1 METNK
6 IYHGNCVEKLKEIE
20 ANKVDLIYFD
30 PPFFTQRKHSLTNKD
45 NSKTY
50 EFDDKYNSI
59 EEYLELVENVLL
71 ESKRVLKN
79 TGSVFLHCD
88 KTASH
93 NIRVVMD
100 KIFGRENFQSEI
112 IWSYKRWS
120 NAKKGLL
127 NSHQV
132 IFFYSKTQDFKF
144 NTLYTDYSATTNLD
158 QILQDRE
165 RNENGK
171 SDYKK
176 DENGN
181 VILGKEKKGVPL
193 SDVWEIPY
201 LNPKAKERTG
211 YPTQKPVLLL
221 NQILNIVTDEGDL
234 VVDPFCGS
242 GTTCVSAKSLKRQF
256 IGIDI
261 SKDAVELANSRLEE
275 MVISESNLLNKGTNE
290 YQEKTEKELAIL
302 QNINAFPVQRNSG
315 IDGFLKDHFEGMPVP
330 VKIQGEYET
339 IEDAIE
345 KLEKASYGK
354 DYKMKILIQTRETG
368 ISRLFGFESDVTIMK
383 SLELQ
388 TKDLLKKNN
397 EGITR
402 VLQNGGL
409 SASMIVWCKV
419 QVQFFN

>member
-1 METNK
+1 MEINK
-6 IYHGNCVEKLKEIE
+6 IIHGNCIEKLKEME
-20 ANKVDLIYFD
+20 SNKVDLIYFD

-50 EFDDKYNSI
+50 EFDDKFNSI
-59 EEYLELVENVLL
+59 NEYLSLIESALVQ
-71 ESKRVLKN
+71 SKRILKD

-93 NIRVVMD
+93 HIRVVMD
-100 KIFGRENFQSEI
+100 KVFGRDHFQSEI

-127 NSHQV
+127 NAHQV
-132 IFFYSKTQDFKF
+132 IFFYSKTPNFKF

-165 RNENGK
+165 RDENGK
-171 SDYKK
+171 SVYKR

-181 VILGKEKKGVPL
+181 PVLGKEKKGVPL

-221 NQILNIVTDEGDL
+221 NQILHIATDPGDL

-242 GTTCVSAKSLKRQF
+242 GTTCVSAKALKRNY

-261 SKDAVELANSRLEE
+261 SADAVELANARLEE
-275 MVISESNLLNKGTNE
+275 MIISESNLLNKGLHD
-290 YQEKTEKELAIL
+290 YFEKTDKELAIL
-302 QNINAFPVQRNSG
+302 QNINAFPVQRNVG
-315 IDGFLKDHFEGMPVP
+315 IDGFLKEHCDGVPVP
-330 VKIQGEYET
+330 VKIQKENER
-339 IEDAIE
+339 IEEAIE
-345 KLEKASYGK
+345 KLEKATYGK
-354 DYKMKILIQTRETG
+354 NYKLKILIQTSEVG
-368 ISRLFGFESDVTIMK
+368 ISRLFEVETDVTILK

-388 TKDLLKKNN
+388 AKELANKFNEHLTAGVKK
-397 EGITR
+397 R
-402 VLQNGGL
+402 V
-409 SASMIVWCKV
+409 
-419 QVQFFN
+419 

>member
-6 IYHGNCVEKLKEIE
+6 IYHGNCIEKLKEIE

-59 EEYLELVENVLL
+59 EEYLTLMENVL
-71 ESKRVLKN
+71 EQSKRVLKN

-100 KIFGRENFQSEI
+100 KVFGRENFQSEI

-127 NSHQV
+127 NAHQV

-158 QILQDRE
+158 QILQDRG

-171 SDYKK
+171 SVYKK

-261 SKDAVELANSRLEE
+261 SKDAVELANSRIEE
-275 MVISESNLLNKGTNE
+275 MVISESNLLNKGTSE

-345 KLEKASYGK
+345 KLEKASFGK

-368 ISRLFGFESDVTIMK
+368 ISRLFGFESDVTIVK

-388 TKDLLKKNN
+388 TKDLIKKNN
-397 EGITR
+397 EGITS
-402 VLQNGGL
+402 VLQNGGF
-409 SASMIVWCKV
+409 SARLKL
-419 QVQFFN
+419 

>member
-30 PPFFTQRKHSLTNKD
+30 PPFFTQRKHTLTNKD

-59 EEYLELVENVLL
+59 EEYLTLVENVL
-71 ESKRVLKN
+71 EQSKRVLKN

-100 KIFGRENFQSEI
+100 KVFGRENFQSEI

-127 NSHQV
+127 NGHQV

-165 RNENGK
+165 RDENGK
-171 SDYKK
+171 SVYKK
-176 DENGN
+176 DENGK

-221 NQILNIVTDEGDL
+221 NQILNIVTNEGDL

-256 IGIDI
+256 IGFDI
-261 SKDAVELANSRLEE
+261 SQDAVELANSRLEE

-290 YQEKTEKELAIL
+290 YQEKSEKELAIL

-339 IEDAIE
+339 FEDAIE
-345 KLEKASYGK
+345 KLEKASNGK
-354 DYKMKILIQTRETG
+354 HYKMKILIQTRETG
-368 ISRLFGFESDVTIMK
+368 ISRLFGFESDVTIIK

-388 TKDLLKKNN
+388 TNDLLKKNN
-397 EGITR
+397 EGITSPTQKAGFR
-402 VLQNGGL
+402 VLKT
-409 SASMIVWCKV
+409 V
-419 QVQFFN
+419 

>member
-59 EEYLELVENVLL
+59 EEYLELVENVLVQ
-71 ESKRVLKN
+71 SKRVLKN

-93 NIRVVMD
+93 NIRAVMD
-100 KIFGRENFQSEI
+100 KVFGRENFQSEI

-127 NSHQV
+127 NAHQV

-171 SDYKK
+171 SVYKK

-302 QNINAFPVQRNSG
+302 QNVNAFPVQRNSG

-339 IEDAIE
+339 VEDAIE

-368 ISRLFGFESDVTIMK
+368 ISRLFGFESDVTILK

-388 TKDLLKKNN
+388 TKDLMKKNN

-409 SASMIVWCKV
+409 STSKTV
-419 QVQFFN
+419 

>member
-6 IYHGNCVEKLKEIE
+6 IYQGNSVEKLKEIE

-30 PPFFTQRKHSLTNKD
+30 PPFFTQRKHTLTNKD
-45 NSKTY
+45 SSKTY

-59 EEYLELVENVLL
+59 EEYLTLVENVL
-71 ESKRVLKN
+71 EQSKRVLKN
-79 TGSVFLHCD
+79 SGSVFLHCD

-93 NIRVVMD
+93 NIRLVMD
-100 KIFGRENFQSEI
+100 KVFGRENFQSEI

-127 NSHQV
+127 NGHQV

-165 RNENGK
+165 RDENGK
-171 SDYKK
+171 SVYKR
-176 DENGN
+176 DENGK

-261 SKDAVELANSRLEE
+261 SQDAVELANSRLEE
-275 MVISESNLLNKGTNE
+275 MVISESKLLNKGTNE
-290 YQEKTEKELAIL
+290 YQEKSEKELAIL

-315 IDGFLKDHFEGMPVP
+315 IDGFLKAHFEGMPVP

-339 IEDAIE
+339 IEDAIK

-354 DYKMKILIQTRETG
+354 YYKMKILIQTRETG
-368 ISRLFGFESDVTIMK
+368 ISRLFGFDSDVTIIK

-388 TKDLLKKNN
+388 TKDLLNKNN
-397 EGITR
+397 EGITTPVQKSEFR
-402 VLQNGGL
+402 V
-409 SASMIVWCKV
+409 MKTV
-419 QVQFFN
+419 

>member
-6 IYHGNCVEKLKEIE
+6 IYHGNCIEKLKEIE
-20 ANKVDLIYFD
+20 ANNVDLIYFD

-59 EEYLELVENVLL
+59 QEYLELIENVLQ
-71 ESKRVLKN
+71 ESKRVLKK

-100 KIFGRENFQSEI
+100 KVFGRENFQSEI
-112 IWSYKRWS
+112 VWSYKRWS

-127 NSHQV
+127 NAHQV
-132 IFFYSKTQDFKF
+132 IFFYSKTLDFKF

-165 RNENGK
+165 RDENGK
-171 SDYKK
+171 SVYKK
-176 DENGN
+176 DKNGN

-221 NQILNIVTDEGDL
+221 NQILNIVTDVGDL

-242 GTTCVSAKSLKRQF
+242 GTTCVSAKYLKRQF

-261 SKDAVELANSRLEE
+261 SKDAVGLANSRLEE
-275 MVISESNLLNKGTNE
+275 MIISESNLLNKGTSE

-315 IDGFLKDHFEGMPVP
+315 IDGFLKEHFEGIPVP

-354 DYKMKILIQTRETG
+354 NYKMKILIQTRETG
-368 ISRLFGFESDVTIMK
+368 ISQLFGFESDVIIMK

-388 TKDLLKKNN
+388 TKELLKINN
-397 EGITR
+397 EDITR
-402 VLQNGGL
+402 ILQNGGL
-409 SASMIVWCKV
+409 SARY
-419 QVQFFN
+419 

>member
-6 IYHGNCVEKLKEIE
+6 IYHGNCIEKLKEIE

-50 EFDDKYNSI
+50 QFDDKYNSI
-59 EEYLELVENVLL
+59 EEYLKLVENVLL

-100 KIFGRENFQSEI
+100 KVFGRENFQSEI

-127 NSHQV
+127 NAHQV

-144 NTLYTDYSATTNLD
+144 NTLFTDYSVTTNLD

-171 SDYKK
+171 SVYKK

-181 VILGKEKKGVPL
+181 VVLGKEKKGVPL

-315 IDGFLKDHFEGMPVP
+315 IDGFLKDHFEGIPVP

-345 KLEKASYGK
+345 KLEKVSYGK
-354 DYKMKILIQTRETG
+354 NYQLKIVVQTKESG
-368 ISRLFGFESDVTIMK
+368 FGRLFGFESDVTIMK

-402 VLQNGGL
+402 VLQNGRL
-409 SASMIVWCKV
+409 SASKTV
-419 QVQFFN
+419 

>member
-1 METNK
+1 MLTKERLKMETNK

-20 ANKVDLIYFD
+20 AKKVDLIYFD

-59 EEYLELVENVLL
+59 QEYLELVENVLL

-100 KIFGRENFQSEI
+100 KVFGRENFQSEI

-127 NSHQV
+127 NAHQV

-171 SDYKK
+171 SVYKK

-221 NQILNIVTDEGDL
+221 NQILNIVTDESDL

-275 MVISESNLLNKGTNE
+275 MVISESNLLNKGTSE

-315 IDGFLKDHFEGMPVP
+315 IDGFLKDHFEGVPVP

-368 ISRLFGFESDVTIMK
+368 ISRLFGFESDVTIVK

-397 EGITR
+397 EGITS
-402 VLQNGGL
+402 VLQNGGF
-409 SASMIVWCKV
+409 SASMKV
-419 QVQFFN
+419 

>member
-59 EEYLELVENVLL
+59 EEYLKIVENVLQ

-127 NSHQV
+127 NAHQV
-132 IFFYSKTQDFKF
+132 IFFYSKTQAFKF

-171 SDYKK
+171 SVYKK

-181 VILGKEKKGVPL
+181 VVLGKEKKGVPL

-315 IDGFLKDHFEGMPVP
+315 IDGFLKDHFKGLPVP

-397 EGITR
+397 EGITS
-402 VLQNGGL
+402 VLQNGGF
-409 SASMIVWCKV
+409 SASIKV
-419 QVQFFN
+419 

>member
-20 ANKVDLIYFD
+20 TNKVDLIYFD
-30 PPFFTQRKHSLTNKD
+30 PPFFTQRKHSLRNKD

-59 EEYLELVENVLL
+59 EEYLELVENVLK
-71 ESKRVLKN
+71 ESKRILKN

-100 KIFGRENFQSEI
+100 SVFGRENFQSEI

-127 NSHQV
+127 NAHQV

-171 SDYKK
+171 SVYKK

-242 GTTCVSAKSLKRQF
+242 GTTCVSAKLLKRQF

-261 SKDAVELANSRLEE
+261 SQDAVELASLRLEE
-275 MVISESNLLNKGTNE
+275 MIISESNLLNKGTNE

-315 IDGFLKDHFEGMPVP
+315 IDGFLKDHFEGLPVP

-354 DYKMKILIQTRETG
+354 NYKMKILIQTRDTG
-368 ISRLFGFESDVTIMK
+368 ISRLFGFESDVTIIK

-388 TKDLLKKNN
+388 TKELIKKDKENFKN
-397 EGITR
+397 F
-402 VLQNGGL
+402 LQKGGL
-409 SASMIVWCKV
+409 NVSKTV
-419 QVQFFN
+419 

>member
-20 ANKVDLIYFD
+20 TNKVDLIYFD

-59 EEYLELVENVLL
+59 QEYLELVENVLL

-100 KIFGRENFQSEI
+100 KVFGRENFQSEI

-127 NSHQV
+127 NVHQV

-144 NTLYTDYSATTNLD
+144 NIIYTDYSTTTNLD

-171 SDYKK
+171 SVYKK
-176 DENGN
+176 DENGK

-290 YQEKTEKELAIL
+290 YLEKTEKELAIL

-368 ISRLFGFESDVTIMK
+368 ISRLFGFESDVTIVK

-388 TKDLLKKNN
+388 TKDLMKKNN
-397 EGITR
+397 EDITSPIR
-402 VLQNGGL
+402 NEGL
-409 SASMIVWCKV
+409 GAPYPRDAR
-419 QVQFFN
+419 NR

>member
-6 IYHGNCVEKLKEIE
+6 IYHGNCVERLKEIE

-59 EEYLELVENVLL
+59 QEYLELVENVLL
-71 ESKRVLKN
+71 ESKRILKN

-100 KIFGRENFQSEI
+100 KVLGRENFQSEI

-127 NSHQV
+127 NAHQV
-132 IFFYSKTQDFKF
+132 IFFYSKTQGFKF

-165 RNENGK
+165 RDENGK
-171 SDYKK
+171 SVYKK
-176 DENGN
+176 DKNGN

-261 SKDAVELANSRLEE
+261 SQDAVELANSRLEE

-339 IEDAIE
+339 IEDAIV

-354 DYKMKILIQTRETG
+354 GYKMKILIQTRETG
-368 ISRLFGFESDVTIMK
+368 ISRLFGFESDVTILK

-388 TKDLLKKNN
+388 TKDLMKKNN
-397 EGITR
+397 EGITSPIR
-402 VLQNGGL
+402 KQEV
-409 SASMIVWCKV
+409 SAS
-419 QVQFFN
+419 

>member
-100 KIFGRENFQSEI
+100 KVFGRENFQSEI

-127 NSHQV
+127 NAHQV

-171 SDYKK
+171 SVYKK
-176 DENGN
+176 DKNGN
-181 VILGKEKKGVPL
+181 VVLGKEKKGVPL

-315 IDGFLKDHFEGMPVP
+315 IDGFLKDHFEGIPVP

-354 DYKMKILIQTRETG
+354 NYKMKILIQTRETG
-368 ISRLFGFESDVTIMK
+368 ISRLFGFESDVTIIK

-397 EGITR
+397 EGITS
-402 VLQNGGL
+402 VLQNGGF
-409 SASMIVWCKV
+409 SASMKV
-419 QVQFFN
+419 

>member
-6 IYHGNCVEKLKEIE
+6 IYQGNCVEKLKEIE

-50 EFDDKYNSI
+50 EFEDKYSSI
-59 EEYLELVENVLL
+59 EEYLKLIENVLVQ
-71 ESKRVLKN
+71 SKRVLKN

-93 NIRVVMD
+93 NIRFVMD
-100 KIFGRENFQSEI
+100 KVFGRENFQSEI

-127 NSHQV
+127 NAHQV

-144 NTLYTDYSATTNLD
+144 NTIYTDYSATTNLD

-165 RNENGK
+165 RDGNGK
-171 SDYKK
+171 SVYKR

-181 VILGKEKKGVPL
+181 AILGKEKKGVPL

-234 VVDPFCGS
+234 VLDPFCGS
-242 GTTCVSAKSLKRQF
+242 GTTCVSAKLLKRKF

-261 SKDAVELANSRLEE
+261 SKDAVELTNTRLEE
-275 MVISESNLLNKGTNE
+275 MIITESNLLNKGVSD

-302 QNINAFPVQRNSG
+302 QNINAFPVQRNCG

-330 VKIQGEYET
+330 IKIQGEYET
-339 IEDAIE
+339 VEYAIE
-345 KLEKASYGK
+345 KLEKATLGK

-368 ISRLFGFESDVTIMK
+368 ISRLFGLQSDVTIIK

-388 TKDLLKKNN
+388 TNELIKKNN
-397 EGITR
+397 EGITAPTKNWR
-402 VLQNGGL
+402 LG
-409 SASMIVWCKV
+409 AS
-419 QVQFFN
+419 

>member
-1 METNK
+1 MQTNK
-6 IYHGNCVEKLKEIE
+6 IYHGNCVERLKEIE
-20 ANKVDLIYFD
+20 TITVDLVYFD

-45 NSKTY
+45 NSKIY

-59 EEYLELVENVLL
+59 DEYLILVENVLN

-79 TGSVFLHCD
+79 TGSIFLHCD

-93 NIRVVMD
+93 NIRVEMD
-100 KIFGRENFQSEI
+100 KVFGRENFQSEI

-132 IFFYSKTQDFKF
+132 IFFYSKTKDFKF
-144 NTLYTDYSATTNLD
+144 NTIYTDYAATTNLD

-171 SDYKK
+171 SVYKK

-193 SDVWEIPY
+193 SDVWEIPF

-221 NQILNIVTDEGDL
+221 NQILNIVTNEGDL

-242 GTTCVSAKSLKRQF
+242 GTTCVSAKLLNRQF

-261 SKDAVELANSRLEE
+261 SRDAVELANSRLEE
-275 MVISESNLLNKGTNE
+275 MVISESNLLIKGSID

-302 QNINAFPVQRNSG
+302 ENINAFPVQRNSG
-315 IDGFLKDHFEGMPVP
+315 IDGFLKEHFQGTPVP
-330 VKIQGEYET
+330 VKIQSKYET
-339 IEDAIE
+339 IEDSIE

-354 DYKMKILIQTRETG
+354 EYKMKILIQTRETG
-368 ISRLFGFESDVTIMK
+368 ISRLFDFESDVLIIK

-388 TKDLLKKNN
+388 TKDLIRANNKNFTQSLMQID
-397 EGITR
+397 GI
-402 VLQNGGL
+402 
-409 SASMIVWCKV
+409 S
-419 QVQFFN
+419 

>member
-100 KIFGRENFQSEI
+100 KVFGRENFQSEI

-127 NSHQV
+127 NAHQV

-171 SDYKK
+171 SVYKK

-181 VILGKEKKGVPL
+181 VVLGKEKKGVPL

-261 SKDAVELANSRLEE
+261 SQDAVELANSRLEE

-368 ISRLFGFESDVTIMK
+368 ISRLFGFDYDVTILK

-388 TKDLLKKNN
+388 TKDLIKKNN
-397 EGITR
+397 EGITS
-402 VLQNGGL
+402 VLQNGGF
-409 SASMIVWCKV
+409 SASIKA
-419 QVQFFN
+419 

>member
-1 METNK
+1 MEINK
-6 IYHGNCVEKLKEIE
+6 IYHGNCVEKLKEIKD
-20 ANKVDLIYFD
+20 NMVDLIYFD
-30 PPFFTQRKHSLTNKD
+30 PPFFTQRKHTLKNKD

-59 EEYLELVENVLL
+59 EEYLTLIENVL
-71 ESKRVLKN
+71 EQSKRTLKN

-93 NIRVVMD
+93 NIRVILD
-100 KIFGRENFQSEI
+100 KVFGRENFQSEI

-127 NSHQV
+127 NGHQV
-132 IFFYSKTQDFKF
+132 IFFYSKSKDFKF
-144 NTLYTDYSATTNLD
+144 NMLYTDYSATTNLD

-165 RNENGK
+165 RDNNGK
-171 SDYKK
+171 SVYKK
-176 DENGN
+176 DKDGN

-234 VVDPFCGS
+234 VIDPFCGS
-242 GTTCVSAKSLKRQF
+242 GTTCVSAKFLKRQF

-261 SKDAVELANSRLEE
+261 SKDAVDLANSRLEE
-275 MVISESNLLNKGTNE
+275 MIISESNLLNKGTKE
-290 YQEKTEKELAIL
+290 YQEKTEKELTIL

-315 IDGFLKDHFEGMPVP
+315 IDGFLKDHFEGTPVP

-339 IEDAIE
+339 LEDAIE
-345 KLEKASYGK
+345 KLEKATRLK
-354 DYKMKILIQTRETG
+354 DYRMKILIQTNETE
-368 ISRLFGFESDVTIMK
+368 ISRLFDFESDVVIIK

-388 TKDLLKKNN
+388 TKDLMRK
-397 EGITR
+397 
-402 VLQNGGL
+402 
-409 SASMIVWCKV
+409 S
-419 QVQFFN
+419 

>member
-59 EEYLELVENVLL
+59 QEYLELIENVLK
-71 ESKRVLKN
+71 ESKRVLKK

-100 KIFGRENFQSEI
+100 KVFGRENFQSEI

-127 NSHQV
+127 NAHQV

-165 RNENGK
+165 RDENGK
-171 SDYKK
+171 SVYKK

-181 VILGKEKKGVPL
+181 VVLGKEKKGVPL

-221 NQILNIVTDEGDL
+221 NQILNIVTDEGNL

-315 IDGFLKDHFEGMPVP
+315 IDGFLKDHFEGLPVP

-354 DYKMKILIQTRETG
+354 YYKMKILIQTRETG

-397 EGITR
+397 ESITR

-409 SASMIVWCKV
+409 SASKTV
-419 QVQFFN
+419 

>member
-1 METNK
+1 MEINK

-20 ANKVDLIYFD
+20 AGKVDLIYFD

-50 EFDDKYNSI
+50 EFDDKYSSI
-59 EEYLELVENVLL
+59 EAYLTLIEHVL
-71 ESKRVLKN
+71 EQSKRVLRN

-93 NIRVVMD
+93 HIRVVMD
-100 KIFGRENFQSEI
+100 KVFGRENFQSEI
-112 IWSYKRWS
+112 IWLYKRWS

-127 NSHQV
+127 NAHQV
-132 IFFYSKTQDFKF
+132 ILFYSKTQDFKF
-144 NTLYTDYSATTNLD
+144 NTLFTDYSVTTNLD

-165 RNENGK
+165 RDEKGK
-171 SDYKK
+171 SVYKK

-221 NQILNIVTDEGDL
+221 NQILNIATDEGDL

-261 SKDAVELANSRLEE
+261 SMDAVELANSRLEE
-275 MVISESNLLNKGTNE
+275 MVISESNLLNKGANE
-290 YQEKTEKELAIL
+290 YQGKTEKELAIL
-302 QNINAFPVQRNSG
+302 QNMNAFPVHRNSG

-345 KLEKASYGK
+345 KLEKASSGK
-354 DYKMKILIQTRETG
+354 GYKMKILIQTRETG
-368 ISRLFGFESDVTIMK
+368 ISRLFGFESDVTIIK

-388 TKDLLKKNN
+388 TKDLIKTNSKDK
-397 EGITR
+397 TR
-402 VLQNGGL
+402 VLQNE
-409 SASMIVWCKV
+409 
-419 QVQFFN
+419 